1 MLNVRGLSAGH
12 GGLTVIRSLDI
23 AIADGEWLALL
34 GPVGAGKST
43 LLAALAG
50 LLPARR
56 GEILLGGE
64 PVEALPPHVRLR
76 RGLALVP
83 EGRRL
88 FPGMTVRENLE
99 AGSHT
104 VHASADRRRNLDQV
118 YALFPVLA
126 ERARQLAGTLSGG
139 EQQMCAIGRALM
151 ASPRLL
157 LIDEPTLGLA
167 PLVVQTV
174 FATLSV
180 LRQQGLTLL
189 TVEQN
194 VPLALAH
201 ADRAYV
207 MGSGAI
213 VMEGPARALLH
224 DPQLPGRFLGR

>member
-88 FPGMTVRENLE
+88 FP
-99 AGSHT
+99 A
-104 VHASADRRRNLDQV
+104 
-118 YALFPVLA
+118 
-126 ERARQLAGTLSGG
+126 
-139 EQQMCAIGRALM
+139 
-151 ASPRLL
+151 
-157 LIDEPTLGLA
+157 
-167 PLVVQTV
+167 
-174 FATLSV
+174 
-180 LRQQGLTLL
+180 
-189 TVEQN
+189 
-194 VPLALAH
+194 
-201 ADRAYV
+201 
-207 MGSGAI
+207 
-213 VMEGPARALLH
+213 
-224 DPQLPGRFLGR
+224 